1 MKSYFELQHLL
12 FHNSKK
18 QRLQQRITF
27 DRRLSTLII
36 EDCQMVSK
44 QNYDKRHQ
52 YQEGVLL
59 SVDIVYHFSSVY
71 FDFTYMD
78 IGVTVSHRTQ

>member
-1 MKSYFELQHLL
+1 MLL
-12 FHNSKK
+12 CKITAFIHCLSRKPV
-18 QRLQQRITF
+18 QQWITF
-27 DRRLSTLII
+27 DNRLNTLNV
-36 EDCQMVSK
+36 EEHQMVNK

-59 SVDIVYHFSSVY
+59 SVDFVYHFSSVY

-78 IGVTVSHRTQ
+78 IGVTVSHGTQ

>member
-1 MKSYFELQHLL
+1 M
-12 FHNSKK
+12 
-18 QRLQQRITF
+18 
-27 DRRLSTLII
+27 II
-36 EDCQMVSK
+36 EECQMVGK

-59 SVDIVYHFSSVY
+59 SVDFVYHFSSVY

-78 IGVTVSHRTQ
+78 IGVTVSHGTQ

>member
-1 MKSYFELQHLL
+1 MLL
-12 FHNSKK
+12 CKITAFIY
-18 QRLQQRITF
+18 RLSRKPVPQWITF
-27 DRRLSTLII
+27 DNRLNTLNI
-36 EDCQMVSK
+36 EEHQMVNK

-59 SVDIVYHFSSVY
+59 SVDFVYNFSSVY

-78 IGVTVSHRTQ
+78 IGVTVSHGTQ